1 MSDAPF
7 DIGLQPERTLLAWR
21 RTCLALA
28 VGAMLVIKLG
38 APTLG
43 IVAGIIGVI
52 SLGLGAGAYVVAT
65 ARYRMVHTE
74 LSAGRVLPGPG
85 LQVALIALGVAL
97 GGSLAAAWVIAV
109 AVDRIP

>member
-43 IVAGIIGVI
+43 IVAGIVGVI

-65 ARYRMVHTE
+65 ADTGWCTPNSRRVGRFPE
-74 LSAGRVLPGPG
+74 RARRWPSSRSVSRWAGALPRPG
-85 LQVALIALGVAL
+85 
-97 GGSLAAAWVIAV
+97 
-109 AVDRIP
+109 